1 MLAVVLPWHTGSS
14 LVDSHRTWL
23 RGPVGGQRTELVEVD
38 RRIDTALVVPGSAN
52 AVLIHALPQEGETR
66 DADEVRRV
74 PFLHGRFALRL
85 V

>member
-1 MLAVVLPWHTGSS
+1 M
-14 LVDSHRTWL
+14 
-23 RGPVGGQRTELVEVD
+23 EVD